1 MNDYQRMIR
10 NFHEELGIPR
20 EFAATCKIP
29 MQVEA
34 TDLVSIGEDVF
45 GREQFLS
52 PAAHTPWMEMQSAA
66 LASGIQLQVVSAF
79 RSVDYQCRLIRNK
92 LSRGESIEEILKVN
106 AAPGYSEHHTGNA
119 LDLNTPGCE
128 PLTEV
133 FEETSAFAWLERNA
147 HRYGF
152 EMSYPRNNSY
162 DIAYEPWHWAYR
174 DA

>member
-10 NFHEELGIPR
+10 NFHEELGIPS

-34 TDLVSIGEDVF
+34 TDLVSIGEDIF

-52 PAAHTPWMEMQSAA
+52 PAAHNPWMEMQSAA

-79 RSVDYQCRLIRNK
+79 RSVDYQCSLIRNK
-92 LSRGESIEEILKVN
+92 LVRGQSIEEILKVN

-128 PLTEV
+128 PLTER
-133 FEETSAFAWLERNA
+133 FEETSAFAWLEHNA

-152 EMSYPRNNSY
+152 ELSYPRDNSY
-162 DIAYEPWHWAYR
+162 NIAYEPWHWAYR

>member
-10 NFHEELGIPR
+10 NFHEELGIHG

-52 PAAHTPWMEMQSAA
+52 SAAHNPWMEMQSAA
-66 LASGIQLQVVSAF
+66 LANGIQLQVVSAF
-79 RSVDYQCRLIRNK
+79 RSVDYQCSLIRNK
-92 LSRGESIEEILKVN
+92 LARGQSIEKILKVN

-128 PLTEV
+128 PLTEA
-133 FEETSAFAWLERNA
+133 FEDTSAFAWLERNA

-152 EMSYPRNNSY
+152 VLSYPRDNSY